1 MAHWVELLREAGVSA
16 QAVVSLPD
24 LMADPW
30 VREHGLSVSQCSE
43 EVGEVTYP
51 GPSVRMSETPV
62 RLGPPVRQPG
72 ADGPAVLA
80 EVGLADDGRE
90 AGAPWALQTTN
101 LPRGW

>member
-1 MAHWVELLREAGVSA
+1 
-16 QAVVSLPD
+16 
-24 LMADPW
+24 MADPW

-80 EVGLADDGRE
+80 EVGLADDVERLERAVGAADDEPATGLVTRE
-90 AGAPWALQTTN
+90 TGAR
-101 LPRGW
+101 RG